1 MSNQCCPIAIDFTVC
16 TACCIC
22 RAGQSIIHMQYIVKS
37 SLISFSSS
45 YYLQKVLG
53 CENIFE
59 NHKISYG
66 AGIGLQLATGNGRT
80 CQPVASPMWSR
91 GLYRVGHSVSWPGQ
105 PGQLGFRLCFLSVWF
120 FLCFLRFGLFGYFAK

>member
-1 MSNQCCPIAIDFTVC
+1 LGKIVPEHGAGYDRKFESMSNQCCPIAIDFTVC

-66 AGIGLQLATGNGRT
+66 AGIGL
-80 CQPVASPMWSR
+80 
-91 GLYRVGHSVSWPGQ
+91 
-105 PGQLGFRLCFLSVWF
+105 
-120 FLCFLRFGLFGYFAK
+120 